1 MNILNP
7 VILTVPYQSFNFSMP
22 QRVKAISKLSR
33 ETVFISA
40 HLSHLEI
47 RDLRQAS
54 TGMPMPDKDI
64 YWSVSHKPKYVC
76 GVVSEQRIGIDIEEI
91 RPQQQS
97 MYDYVASEKEWD
109 CIDGNRSKRS
119 FFRCWTAKEAVLKA
133 VGTGIVDLL
142 KCQVIEDSGDSA
154 MLLHYHDRQ
163 WQVAHYY
170 LNNHIAAITHNDH
183 NEIVWQ
189 LL

>member
-1 MNILNP
+1 MNRLNP
-7 VILTVPYQSFNFSMP
+7 VILTVPYQFSDYPMP

-40 HLSHLEI
+40 HLSHLKI
-47 RDLRQAS
+47 RSLRQSS
-54 TGMPMPDKDI
+54 TGMPLPDNEVH
-64 YWSVSHKPKYVC
+64 WTVSHKPGYVC
-76 GVVSEQRIGIDIEEI
+76 GVVSQQRIGIDIEEI

-97 MYDYVASEKEWD
+97 MYGYVASEKEWD
-109 CIDGNRSKRS
+109 CIDGNRSKRA

-142 KCQVIEDSGDSA
+142 KCQVIEDSGDLT
-154 MLLHYHDRQ
+154 MLLYYQDRQ

-170 LNNHIAAITHNDH
+170 LNHHIAAITHDDH
-183 NEIVWQ
+183 DEIVWR